1 MNSSF
6 QGDIK
11 ELLSLMNNGNTT
23 TVKDTYDYYLGEGSF
38 DELLKELNKIE
49 NNYMTSNKYDSNSL
63 LNIGESITNLYEMML
78 NEKIDKDNMDIRL
91 KDVEL
96 DDFSSKIKGII
107 NKRVKGEELNVQ
119 DKSRSK

>member
-6 QGDIK
+6 GSDIK

-23 TVKDTYDYYLGEGSF
+23 TVKDTYDYYLGEGSY
-38 DELLKELNKIE
+38 DELLEELNRIE
-49 NNYMTSNKYDSNSL
+49 DNYMLSNKYDSNSL

-78 NEKIDKDNMDIRL
+78 NKKIDKDNMDIRL